1 MWKKSFVPLLVIG
14 ISFALFAAAE
24 TRAEEKK
31 SHSDYKNAITT
42 AREMIWKAITSGQ
55 GSGATIAI
63 MDQGK
68 IVYSEGIGA
77 ANRSTNRPV
86 DRNTRFNIG
95 SSSKMFAA
103 VAVLLLVDDG
113 KVALDESVV
122 KYIPEFRM
130 KDERYKKI
138 TVRMLFNHSSGL
150 PGSSFYF
157 GFKPDTHAH
166 KILLDTLKGAHLK
179 HDPGAM
185 SIYCNDGFTLAEM
198 IVERMTGKKY
208 IDFLTERV
216 FIPLEMKN
224 SSASVGEISEANVAE
239 YYDPKTG
246 RKYPRQAVHVLGAG
260 GLASTAEDLC
270 RFGDSFSFKGKRIL
284 SDASLRE
291 ILKAQP
297 TPFSNKLRDRQ
308 LFSQFGWEYSSLP
321 DYEKKGIQVL
331 GKGGNTQ
338 FYNANL
344 QIIPAERIAIGFVI
358 TGQAGGEAVTRPIL
372 DALMKDRGLMEEKAK
387 TVKKPV
393 APQPI
398 PPDMLKYAGYYI
410 DGNGAV
416 KVAFDKGRKA
426 LTISQVIAKIPGTD
440 KPGPSK
446 NYVYN
451 DGYFYDGQEGIKYY
465 FTTVDGIDFFVSHGK
480 PQPFEIDMI
489 LYQKI
494 RVIRKPVQLRENIN
508 GTVWLLRNAPPYMHP
523 LMTAA
528 SSYVYEELPGY
539 VDFDGIKKIET
550 DNFASIAATTFRD
563 QTELLLFSSKG
574 KTWAKSGFFLFSKA
588 DDIPGVKSG
597 STGVKIGSDNYN
609 EWLKLEKGAVLSFEK
624 PENGRITVSNR
635 DAVLFDSAVDTGEIY
650 APAGSYVFCAG
661 TKGDIFRIH
670 AK

>member
-1 MWKKSFVPLLVIG
+1 MWKKIFIPLLVIG
-14 ISFALFAAAE
+14 ISFALLATNE

-31 SHSDYKNAITT
+31 SRPDYENAITT

-68 IVYSEGIGA
+68 IVYSEGIGVA
-77 ANRSTNRPV
+77 DRSKNRLV

-113 KVALDESVV
+113 KVVLDESVV
-122 KYIPEFRM
+122 KYIPEFKM
-130 KDERYKKI
+130 KDERYKRI

-166 KILLDTLKGAHLK
+166 KILLDTLKDIHLK

-198 IVERMTGKKY
+198 IVERMSGKKY

-216 FIPLEMKN
+216 FNPLGMKN
-224 SSASVGEISEANVAE
+224 SSASVGGISEMNVAE

-270 RFGDSFSFKGKRIL
+270 RFGDSFSLKGKRIL
-284 SDASLRE
+284 SDASIKE

-297 TPFSNKLRDRQ
+297 TRFSDKLRDRQ
-308 LFSQFGWEYSSLP
+308 RFGQFGWEYSNLP
-321 DYEKKGIQVL
+321 DYEKRGIQAL

-344 QIIPAERIAIGFVI
+344 QIIPQERIAIGFVI
-358 TGQAGGEAVTRPIL
+358 SGGASGEVVTRPIL
-372 DALMKDRGLMEEKAK
+372 NALMKDKGLMEGKAK
-387 TVKKPV
+387 TVNKPA
-393 APQPI
+393 APQPV
-398 PPDMLKYAGYYI
+398 PPGMLKYAGYYI

-416 KVAFDKGRKA
+416 KIAFDKARKA
-426 LTISQVIAKIPGTD
+426 LIVSQVVAKETGKD

-446 NYVYN
+446 SFVYH
-451 DGYFYDGQEGIKYY
+451 DDYFYDDQEGIKYY
-465 FTTVDGIDFFVSHGK
+465 FTTVDGNDFFISHGK
-480 PQPFEIDMI
+480 PLPFEIDMI

-494 RVIRKPVQLRENIN
+494 AMIRKPVRLRENIN
-508 GTVWLLRNAPPYMHP
+508 GTVWLLRNAPPYMQSP
-523 LMTAA
+523 VTAF
-528 SSYVYEELPGY
+528 SSSAYEELPGY

-550 DNFASIAATTFRD
+550 DNFASIAATAFRD
-563 QTELLLFSSKG
+563 QTELLLFTGQG

-588 DDIPGVKSG
+588 DGIPRVKGG
-597 STGVKIGSDNYN
+597 STSIKIGNDNYN
-609 EWLKLEKGAVLSFEK
+609 EWLILEKGALLSFEK
-624 PENGRITVSNR
+624 PENGRIIVSNK
-635 DAVLFDSAVDTGEIY
+635 DAVLFDSSIDSGEIY
-650 APAGSYVFCAG
+650 APAESYVFCAG
-661 TKGDIFRIH
+661 TKGDIFRIR

>member
-1 MWKKSFVPLLVIG
+1 MWKKYFVPLLVIG
-14 ISFALFAAAE
+14 ISFSLFATDE
-24 TRAEEKK
+24 TRAEEKRPRP
-31 SHSDYKNAITT
+31 DYRNAITT

-63 MDQGK
+63 MDRGK
-68 IVYSEGIGA
+68 IVYSEGIGVA
-77 ANRSTNRPV
+77 DRSENRPV

-130 KDERYKKI
+130 KDERYKRI

-166 KILLDTLKGAHLK
+166 KILLDTLKDAHLK

-198 IVERMTGKKY
+198 IVERMSGKKY

-216 FIPLEMKN
+216 FIPLGMKN
-224 SSASVGEISEANVAE
+224 SSASVGEIRETNVAE

-270 RFGDSFSFKGKRIL
+270 RFGDSFSPKGKRIL
-284 SDASLRE
+284 SDASIKE
-291 ILKAQP
+291 ILRAQP
-297 TPFSNKLRDRQ
+297 SLFAGKLRNRQ
-308 LFSQFGWEYSSLP
+308 LFGEFGWEYSSLP
-321 DYEKKGIQVL
+321 SFKEKGIQVL

-393 APQPI
+393 DPQLI

-416 KVAFDKGRKA
+416 KIAFDKARKT
-426 LTISQVIAKIPGTD
+426 LIISQVIAKITGSD

-446 NYVYN
+446 NYVYH
-451 DGYFYDGQEGIKYY
+451 DGYFYDDQEGIKYY
-465 FTTVDGIDFFVSHGK
+465 FITVDGSDFFISHGK
-480 PQPFEIDMI
+480 PLPFEIDMI

-494 RVIRKPVQLRENIN
+494 RMTGKPVQLRENIN
-508 GTVWLLRNAPPYMHP
+508 ETVWLLRNAPPYMQTP
-523 LMTAA
+523 VTAFT
-528 SSYVYEELPGY
+528 SYVYEELPGY

-550 DNFASIAATTFRD
+550 DNFASIAARTFRD
-563 QTELLLFSSKG
+563 QTELLLFSNKG

-588 DDIPGVKSG
+588 DGIPKVKSG
-597 STGVKIGSDNYN
+597 STSINIGSDNYN
-609 EWLKLEKGAVLSFEK
+609 EWLNLERGAVLSFEK
-624 PENGRITVSNR
+624 PENGRIIVSTR
-635 DAVLFDSAVDTGEIY
+635 DAVLFDSAVDSGEIF

-661 TKGDIFRIH
+661 TKGAIFRIH
-670 AK
+670 TK

>member
-1 MWKKSFVPLLVIG
+1 MRKKYFVPLLVIW
-14 ISFALFAAAE
+14 ISFALFATGE

-31 SHSDYKNAITT
+31 PRPDYRNAITT
-42 AREMIWKAITSGQ
+42 ARQMIWKAITSGK

-63 MDQGK
+63 MDQGR
-68 IVYSEGIGA
+68 IVYSEGIGVA
-77 ANRSTNRPV
+77 DRLENRPV
-86 DRNTRFNIG
+86 DRDTRFNIG

-103 VAVLLLVDDG
+103 VAVLLLADDG

-130 KDERYKKI
+130 KDERYKRI

-157 GFKPDTHAH
+157 GYKPDTHAH
-166 KILLDTLKGAHLK
+166 KILLDTLKDSHLK

-198 IVERMTGKKY
+198 IVERMSGRKY

-216 FIPLEMKN
+216 FNPLGMKN
-224 SSASVGEISEANVAE
+224 SSASVGEISEMNVAE

-260 GLASTAEDLC
+260 GLSSTAEDLC
-270 RFGDSFSFKGKRIL
+270 RFGDSFSPVGKRIL
-284 SDASLRE
+284 SDASIKE

-297 TPFSNKLRDRQ
+297 ARFSDKLRYRQ
-308 LFSQFGWEYSSLP
+308 LFGQFGWEYSSLP
-321 DYEKKGIQVL
+321 DYERKGIQAL

-344 QIIPAERIAIGFVI
+344 QVIPQERIAIGFVI
-358 TGQAGGEAVTRPIL
+358 SGGASGEAVTRPIL
-372 DALMKDRGLMEEKAK
+372 DALMKDKGLMEAKAR
-387 TVKKPV
+387 TARKPV
-393 APQPI
+393 DPQPV
-398 PPDMLKYAGYYI
+398 PPEMLKYAGYYI

-416 KVAFDKGRKA
+416 KIAFDKAGRA
-426 LTISQVIAKIPGTD
+426 LTVSQVVAKKTGKD
-440 KPGPSK
+440 KPGPYKSF
-446 NYVYN
+446 VYHN
-451 DGYFYDGQEGIKYY
+451 GYFYDDQEGINYY
-465 FTTVDGIDFFVSHGK
+465 FTTVDGSDYFVSHGK
-480 PQPFEIDMI
+480 PQPFETDMV

-494 RVIRKPVQLRENIN
+494 RVIRKTVRLRENIN

-523 LMTAA
+523 PVMPFP
-528 SSYVYEELPGY
+528 SYVYEELPGY
-539 VDFDGIKKIET
+539 VDFDGIKKIEA
-550 DNFASIAATTFRD
+550 DNFASIAATAFRD
-563 QTELLLFSSKG
+563 QTELLLFSGNG

-588 DDIPGVKSG
+588 DGIPVVKGG
-597 STGVKIGSDNYN
+597 STIVKIGSDNYN

-624 PENGRITVSNR
+624 PENGRIIVSNR
-635 DAVLFDSAVDTGEIY
+635 DAVLFDSSADSGEIY

-661 TKGDIFRIH
+661 MKGDIFRIR
-670 AK
+670 AE